1 MAYNAD
7 LATAT
12 SMAPQ
17 LGTLSGTTTPTS
29 TQGTVIWGR
38 AYNEVRMAFLQ
49 AGISDSFTASSRA
62 EELAQTIEMMLAS
75 GLILLAKGSIG
86 SDGKAT
92 ADELIAQAR
101 MLVAQLW
108 DQRTYLLANG
118 ASGSLSGPSIFAKSN
133 WTQDSDPN
141 FDYSP
146 GVGDREY
153 AQPPAFQDGDD
164 L

>member
-1 MAYNAD
+1 MRK
-7 LATAT
+7 ATLRCHCEIAGVEHAT
-12 SMAPQ
+12 
-17 LGTLSGTTTPTS
+17 GD
-29 TQGTVIWGR
+29 VV
-38 AYNEVRMAFLQ
+38 EVDEANFSRML
-49 AGISDSFTASSRA
+49 RK
-62 EELAQTIEMMLAS
+62 QTIEMMLAS